1 MICNGYPVEMSSTR
15 AQRTRQRLLDAT
27 VDSLRAKGIDGL
39 TSREIAGGAGVN
51 LQAITYHFGSK
62 DALVA
67 EALTELVRRRLDPV
81 REALEAPGE
90 PSERLFH
97 ALGTIS
103 AAFDVSRADLQA
115 YADAIAAASTNA
127 ELARSLGGLHE
138 ELVAYLAQLIAE
150 MRAEGYIQPWVEPE
164 PMAAV
169 LIALGDGIAAQS
181 RLSDPDVAAML
192 DQVALL
198 LLAARGQGTRIWPA
212 AARALLRRMRPS

>member
-1 MICNGYPVEMSSTR
+1 MPSAR

-27 VDSLRAKGIDGL
+27 VASLRARGVDGL
-39 TSREIAGGAGVN
+39 TSREIAGAAGVN

-67 EALTELVRRRLDPV
+67 EALTELVRERLDPV
-81 REALEAPGE
+81 RDALEAPGE

-97 ALGTIS
+97 ALTTIS
-103 AAFDVSRADLQA
+103 TAFDVSRADLQA
-115 YADAIAAASTNA
+115 YADAVAAASTNA
-127 ELARSLGGLHE
+127 ELAESLGGLHD
-138 ELVAYLAQLIAE
+138 ELVAYLARLITE
-150 MRAEGYIQPWVEPE
+150 MRHEGYIQPWVEPE

-181 RLSDPDVAAML
+181 RLRDPDVPAML

-198 LLAARGQGTRIWPA
+198 LLSARGQGNRIWPA

>member
-1 MICNGYPVEMSSTR
+1 MICNGYPVVMTSTR
-15 AQRTRQRLLDAT
+15 ARRTRQRLLDAT

-39 TSREIAGGAGVN
+39 TSREIAGSAGVN

-81 REALEAPGE
+81 REALETPGE

-103 AAFDVSRADLQA
+103 SAFDVSRADLRA
-115 YADAIAAASTNA
+115 YADAVAAASTNA
-127 ELARSLGGLHE
+127 ELARSLGSLHD

-198 LLAARGQGTRIWPA
+198 LLSARGQSTRIWPA